1 MPGRLIVDL
10 DALAANYQRF
20 RAAAPDVGAAVKAD
34 AYGLGVGPVAERL
47 RLSGCR
53 SFFVATAAE
62 GVRLRRILE
71 TVPASGS
78 DPGQP
83 AAKQT
88 LCRIYV
94 LEGPLPETVDALV
107 AAELIPVVNHQ
118 GQLETWRPQ
127 RHRAIAVHVDTGMA
141 RLGYGPDIEPAQ
153 FAGFDLCLLMTHL
166 ACADTPDHPL
176 NRAQVEA
183 FRGIVA
189 RFPGVRTSMGN
200 SPGWLSGTATRGDLG
215 RPGIGLFGGNPFT
228 DRANPMDP
236 VVRFEGQVLQRRR
249 LPAGSSVGYGATA
262 VTGRIT
268 ETAVLGIGY
277 EDGVKR
283 ALAQQGAM
291 AIGPY
296 RVPFLGRISMDFTV
310 VDITDCLARGG
321 SVEVGDWVECFGLNI
336 SVDEAAAWAG
346 TIAFEMFTGIGNRVP
361 RHYLGLDTMSTV

>member
-20 RAAAPDVGAAVKAD
+20 RAAAPEVGAAVKAD

-47 RLSGCR
+47 RHSGCR

-62 GVRLRRILE
+62 GVRLRQILC
-71 TVPASGS
+71 PA
-78 DPGQP
+78 P
-83 AAKQT
+83 AAGLDSRQGPLSAT
-88 LCRIYV
+88 GCAIYV
-94 LEGPLPETVDALV
+94 LEGPLPETLDALV
-107 AAELIPVVNHQ
+107 AADLVPVVNHQ
-118 GQLETWRPQ
+118 GQLDLWRPL
-127 RHRAIAVHVDTGMA
+127 RSRPIAVHVDTGMA
-141 RLGYGPDIEPAQ
+141 RLGYSPDIQSGQ

-166 ACADTPDHPL
+166 ACADTPDHPQ
-176 NRAQVEA
+176 NRAQVQA
-183 FRGIVA
+183 FRAVA
-189 RFPGVRTSMGN
+189 AQFPGVRTSMGN
-200 SPGWLSGTATRGDLG
+200 SPGWLTGEATRGDLG

-249 LPAGSSVGYGATA
+249 LPAGSAVGYGATA

-291 AIGPY
+291 AVGGH

-310 VDITDCLARGG
+310 VDITDCLAQGG
-321 SVEVGDWVECFGLNI
+321 SVEVGDWVECFGLDI

-346 TIAFEMFTGIGNRVP
+346 TIAFEMFTGIGNRVT
-361 RHYLGLDTMSTV
+361 RHYVGVP